1 MIPFLL
7 ENVSVERKRH
17 NSERILIKI
26 LTRTPKKD
34 VFFFS
39 WLSKFNHFLDKFVY
53 MMIVTIKA
61 VTYSRMNSSSCSFGL
76 CMNWSLLCIDLWAS
90 QVVLVLNNSPAN
102 AGDLRDVGLIPGSGR
117 CPGGGHGTPLQYL
130 CLENPMDRGAWQAMA
145 HRVAN
150 SWMQLSM
157 YIYL

>member
-102 AGDLRDVGLIPGSGR
+102 TGDLRDVGLTSLGQEDALEEGMATHSSIFAWRIPWTEEPGR
-117 CPGGGHGTPLQYL
+117 LWPIGLQT
-130 CLENPMDRGAWQAMA
+130 
-145 HRVAN
+145 V
-150 SWMQLSM
+150 
-157 YIYL
+157 